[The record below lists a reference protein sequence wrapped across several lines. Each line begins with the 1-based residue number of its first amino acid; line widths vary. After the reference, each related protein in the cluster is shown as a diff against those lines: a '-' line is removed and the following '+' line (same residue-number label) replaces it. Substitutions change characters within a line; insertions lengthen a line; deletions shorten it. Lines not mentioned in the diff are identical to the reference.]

1 MRRLRLKLIRLL
13 VVVVGIGW
21 VKGDQRQN
29 VSTKARVVRDVDKFP
44 VCVTDSDCDSI
55 SDRQG
60 ESYKCFQYM
69 CYPWNSPSLAHP
81 FRTCK
86 RRSDC
91 KDLREEEGGDGGNGD
106 CFRHQDRRNVF
117 SGICLSDR

>member
-1 MRRLRLKLIRLL
+1 MIRLV

-21 VKGDQRQN
+21 VAGDQKQN
-29 VSTKARVVRDVDKFP
+29 VSTKALVVRDVVKFP

-69 CYPWNSPSLAHP
+69 CYPWNTPSLAHP

-91 KDLREEEGGDGGNGD
+91 KDLSEEEGGDGGNGD